1 MPERVVNHPKYGR
14 GVVQESRYKGFE
26 LRVEFDDGVTRWVR
40 LDEITE
46 SIMPPPV
53 PSSPQPIPPP
63 MSQSFESRRMIE
75 AFRCG
80 IVPHDCVQDFTFG
93 RDREIQQLMEWLRDP
108 DKSTLL
114 LVGEYGTGKTHLLD
128 YTYWY
133 ALHEN
138 FAVARVEMDPNEVP
152 FHKPKRVYARLV
164 QTFRFRSIIDGQFKG
179 FRDFLKETL
188 ALGAFEDHE
197 YFCHLIG
204 RTSDENLWDWI
215 EAREAGGKPWG
226 YWELPS
232 MYDYST
238 AANIYC
244 YLLSALGWAARNI
257 LGLSGLLLIFDE
269 AEALDMSYY
278 YQFEKGL
285 NFLKALTRTASD
297 DAQLLEPPYKSY
309 AGLDYCGRRGQHIP
323 FLYRQPSGLKLLFA
337 FTQAGDEII
346 SAFTQAGVEI
356 ERARIDLQPL
366 SDAALKEVF
375 ENICLLYDSAYD
387 FLEEDLT
394 IDRIFKRVTAQGGRT
409 RLFVKVVVEALD
421 LARLNHGQPLDEVLQ

>member
-1 MPERVVNHPKYGR
+1 
-14 GVVQESRYKGFE
+14 
-26 LRVEFDDGVTRWVR
+26 
-40 LDEITE
+40 
-46 SIMPPPV
+46 
-53 PSSPQPIPPP
+53 
-63 MSQSFESRRMIE
+63 MIE

-93 RDREIQQLMEWLRDP
+93 RDHEIQQLMEWLRDP

-138 FAVARVEMDPNEVP
+138 FAAARVEMDPNEAP
-152 FHKPKRVYARLV
+152 FHKPKRVYARLI
-164 QTFRFRSIIDGQFKG
+164 QTFRFRSKTDGQFKG

-188 ALGAFEDHE
+188 ASGAFKDHE
-197 YFCHLIG
+197 YFRHLIG
-204 RTSDENLWDWI
+204 RTSEENLWDWI
-215 EAREAGGKPWG
+215 EAREAGGKPPD
-226 YWELPS
+226 YSQLPSPDYSQLPS
-232 MYDYST
+232 MYDFST

-244 YLLSALGWAARNI
+244 YLLSALGWAARKI

-269 AEALDMSYY
+269 AEALDISYY
-278 YQFEKGL
+278 YQLEKGR
-285 NFLKALTRTASD
+285 NFLRALIRTAKD
-297 DAQLLEPPYKSY
+297 DAQLLEPPYRSNT
-309 AGLDYCGRRGQHIP
+309 GLGYCGRRGQYIP

-337 FTQAGDEII
+337 FAQARFEID
-346 SAFTQAGVEI
+346 G
-356 ERARIDLQPL
+356 ARIDLQPL

-375 ENICLLYDSAYD
+375 KHICLLYNSAYE

-409 RLFVKVVVEALD
+409 RLFVKGAVEALD

>member
-1 MPERVVNHPKYGR
+1 
-14 GVVQESRYKGFE
+14 
-26 LRVEFDDGVTRWVR
+26 
-40 LDEITE
+40 
-46 SIMPPPV
+46 
-53 PSSPQPIPPP
+53 
-63 MSQSFESRRMIE
+63 MIE

-93 RDREIQQLMEWLRDP
+93 RDHEIQQLMEWLRDP

-138 FAVARVEMDPNEVP
+138 FAAARVEMDPNEAP

-164 QTFRFRSIIDGQFKG
+164 QTFRFRSKTDGQFKG

-188 ALGAFEDHE
+188 ASGAFKDHE
-197 YFCHLIG
+197 YFRHLIG
-204 RTSDENLWDWI
+204 RTSEENLWDWI
-215 EAREAGGKPWG
+215 EAREAGGKPPD
-226 YWELPS
+226 YSQLPS
-232 MYDYST
+232 MYDFST

-257 LGLSGLLLIFDE
+257 LGLSGLLLVFDE
-269 AEALDMSYY
+269 AEALDMPY
-278 YQFEKGL
+278 YQYYHYQFKKGL
-285 NFLKALTRTASD
+285 NFLNALVGTARG
-297 DAQLLEPPYKSY
+297 DAQLLKPPDSMNT
-309 AGLDYCGRRGQHIP
+309 GLDFCRFGSHIP
-323 FLYRQPSGLKLLFA
+323 FLYCQPSGLQLLFA
-337 FTQAGDEII
+337 FAQARVKIDG
-346 SAFTQAGVEI
+346 
-356 ERARIDLQPL
+356 ARIDLQPL
-366 SDAALKEVF
+366 SDAVLKEVF
-375 ENICLLYDSAYD
+375 EHICLLYDDAYE

-409 RLFVKVVVEALD
+409 RLFVKGAVEALD